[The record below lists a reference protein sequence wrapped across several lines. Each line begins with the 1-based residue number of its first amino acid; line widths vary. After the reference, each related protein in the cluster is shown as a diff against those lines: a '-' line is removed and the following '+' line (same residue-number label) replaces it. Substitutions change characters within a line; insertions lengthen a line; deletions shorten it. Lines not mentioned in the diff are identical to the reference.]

1 MKKII
6 ILFTF
11 LLLLTSAPVPAQS
24 QQPESLGDVARH
36 VRAQQEKE
44 AKKVTKVFTNDNLP
58 ASAPKM
64 GMTPQATPDEHSA
77 ATGEAKDEAPVPP
90 SAKEPDTKPPEQPES
105 SVKTRDYW
113 QQKFSAARQTLAKTK
128 ERQQLAEDELNLLQ
142 IQQAREMD
150 PTVQA
155 DLNNKVQAKQSEVD
169 SAKDATDAAQKAL
182 DDLNKEFKDS
192 GAPDDWSGT
201 S

>member
-11 LLLLTSAPVPAQS
+11 LSLLTSAPVPAQS
-24 QQPESLGDVARH
+24 QQPESLGDVARQ

-58 ASAPKM
+58 ASTPKM
-64 GMTPQATPDEHSA
+64 GMTPQATSDKHSS
-77 ATGEAKDEAPVPP
+77 ATGEAKDEAPVPS

-113 QQKFSAARQTLAKTK
+113 QQKFNAARQTLAKTK